1 MKMFDRNFVRYLI
14 LRIVKAALM
23 QLFSVYELKRRRERE
38 REVGRIWNDSKM
50 LSFVFLPLMDEK
62 TQSNLITG
70 FVSIILPRLNSC

>member
-1 MKMFDRNFVRYLI
+1 MKMFDQYFVRYLI
-14 LRIVKAALM
+14 LKIVKAALM

>member
-1 MKMFDRNFVRYLI
+1 MKIFDQNLVRYLI
-14 LRIVKAALM
+14 LRIVKSALM
-23 QLFSVYELKRRRERE
+23 QLFTVYELKRRRE

>member
-1 MKMFDRNFVRYLI
+1 
-14 LRIVKAALM
+14 M
-23 QLFSVYELKRRRERE
+23 QLFSVYELKRRRE

>member
-1 MKMFDRNFVRYLI
+1 MKMFDRNLFRYLI

-23 QLFSVYELKRRRERE
+23 QLFSVYELKRRRE

>member
-1 MKMFDRNFVRYLI
+1 MKMFDQNLVRYLI

-23 QLFSVYELKRRRERE
+23 QLFSVYELKRRRE

>member
-1 MKMFDRNFVRYLI
+1 MNIFDRKIFRYLI
-14 LRIVKAALM
+14 LRIVKAALL
-23 QLFSVYELKRRRERE
+23 QLFSVYELKRRRE

>member
-1 MKMFDRNFVRYLI
+1 MNMFDRNFVRYLI

-23 QLFSVYELKRRRERE
+23 QLFSVYELKRRRE